1 MVFNNWC
8 YSIILSSYIFLNN
21 YTINYISS
29 GSMEPTI
36 KTNSII
42 ICHRIKNIK
51 IERGDIITFYSPI
64 DHKICIKRV
73 IGLPNE
79 NVCIKKGTVYI
90 NDEIL
95 DEPYL
100 IYKWTKRR
108 TGYMFNVPKEHYLV
122 LGDNR
127 NVSDD
132 SRSWQEEAN
141 HMNGS
146 IDSTKIYVPAESI
159 ISIYGR

>member
-1 MVFNNWC
+1 
-8 YSIILSSYIFLNN
+8 
-21 YTINYISS
+21 
-29 GSMEPTI
+29 
-36 KTNSII
+36 
-42 ICHRIKNIK
+42 
-51 IERGDIITFYSPI
+51 
-64 DHKICIKRV
+64 
-73 IGLPNE
+73 
-79 NVCIKKGTVYI
+79 
-90 NDEIL
+90 
-95 DEPYL
+95 
-100 IYKWTKRR
+100 
-108 TGYMFNVPKEHYLV
+108 MFNVPKEHYLV